1 LNPFKIAAIVLIN
14 FILQSTVLNIFSVGG
29 VVPNTGLMIVIAFS
43 LISGKK
49 TGAIVGLTTGLLQDM
64 LFSGV
69 IGINT
74 LGLFSVGLLVGNLDQ
89 KVFKENL
96 FLPFVI
102 TLLST
107 VFMYLSQFF
116 FIYFLKIEV
125 SLMDL
130 ILGDMIKE
138 LIYNGAVTVFV
149 YKLILNNYKEPS
161 VKFTKG
167 F

>member
-1 LNPFKIAAIVLIN
+1 MNPFKIAAIVLIN
-14 FILQSTVLNIFSVGG
+14 FILQTTILNNFSIGDT
-29 VVPNTGLMIVIAFS
+29 VPNTAIIIVVALS

-49 TGAIVGLTTGLLQDM
+49 TGATVGLVFGILQDI

-74 LGLFSVGLLVGNLDQ
+74 LGFFSVGLLVGSLDQ

-96 FLPFVI
+96 FLPFII
-102 TLLST
+102 TLAST
-107 VFMYLSQFF
+107 VFIYMTQYFF
-116 FIYFLKIEV
+116 LYFLKVQV
-125 SLMDL
+125 SFVDL

-138 LIYNGAVTVFV
+138 LIYNGAVTVFI
-149 YKLILNNYKEPS
+149 YKGILSIYKEPS
-161 VKFTKG
+161 VKFTRG